1 MANMH
6 YCRFR
11 NTRSDLDVCL
21 EAMAD
26 RGQISEEECEA
37 ARAMMESLLG
47 FMEAEGIVDGYDEDA
62 LEELLADI
70 AEEE

>member
-11 NTRSDLDVCL
+11 NTKIDLDVCI

-26 RGQISEEECEA
+26 REQISEEECAA
-37 ARAMMESLLG
+37 ARAMIESMLG
-47 FMEAEGIVDGYDEDA
+47 FLEAEGIVDGYDEEE
-62 LEELLADI
+62 LEKLLADI